1 MAKPQEAVVPTAA
14 TVFLTFNGEDI
25 GATSHVCVRHLSISK
40 FLEPL
45 VARKHLIRRRF
56 ELKKARRLQAV
67 VFFDEKSAIP
77 TQTFLPTKR

>member
-14 TVFLTFNGEDI
+14 TVFLTFNGEHI
-25 GATSHVCVRHLSISK
+25 AATSHLRAAFEYFHCFSS
-40 FLEPL
+40 PL

-56 ELKKARRLQAV
+56 ELKKARRLQVV